1 MVTNKMRELSPVHS
15 LRPSRPAAPP
25 TPPAQSDRA
34 ELGSKVGGGVTF
46 ATLAGLCLMAGT
58 SVVHAQVAAP
68 TTAQATPVDLTQQV
82 APVENDQE
90 DLTLS
95 EQLTQAAQK
104 QGIALQFEVRPAN
117 APPVSITPWHA
128 EKILAEAG
136 TVVVTEV
143 KDNQFDRAAYLTD
156 TTDLVSY
163 LHYMQ
168 AAPAESAEEH
178 GATSLRAFFNLT
190 PNTQIVHPMTQES
203 LSPFTAARM
212 LKAEKPLLLRMDGA
226 PQRQL
231 NNLLELERNVGNDD
245 GPGCNL
251 TGSIGAGKPGVW
263 CLFGN

>member
-1 MVTNKMRELSPVHS
+1 MVTNTMRGLSPVHNP
-15 LRPSRPAAPP
+15 RPSKPANPP
-25 TPPAQSDRA
+25 QPPASNDRA
-34 ELGSKVGGGVTF
+34 ELGSKVAGGVTF
-46 ATLAGLCLMAGT
+46 ASLAGLCLMAGT
-58 SVVHAQVAAP
+58 SVVHAQVATPAQQAAP
-68 TTAQATPVDLTQQV
+68 LDLTQQV

-117 APPVSITPWHA
+117 APPVSVTPWHA

-168 AAPAESAEEH
+168 GASAETAQEQ
-178 GATSLRAFFNLT
+178 GAASLRAFFNLT

-212 LKAEKPLLLRMDGA
+212 LKAEKPLLLRMDGV
-226 PQRQL
+226 PQKQL
-231 NNLLELERNVGNDD
+231 NNLRELERNVGNDD

-251 TGSIGAGKPGVW
+251 TGTLGGGKPGVW

>member
-1 MVTNKMRELSPVHS
+1 MVTNTMRGLSPVHNS
-15 LRPSRPAAPP
+15 RPSKPAAPP
-25 TPPAQSDRA
+25 TPPAPTDRA
-34 ELGSKVGGGVTF
+34 ELGAKVAGGVSF

-58 SVVHAQVAAP
+58 SVVHAQVATPAP
-68 TTAQATPVDLTQQV
+68 QQTAPLELTQQV
-82 APVENDQE
+82 APVESDQE

-117 APPVSITPWHA
+117 APPVSVTPWHA

-168 AAPAESAEEH
+168 GAPAETADEQ
-178 GATSLRAFFNLT
+178 GAASLRAFFNLT

-226 PQRQL
+226 PERKL
-231 NNLLELERNVGNDD
+231 NNLLELERNVGNDE

-251 TGSIGAGKPGVW
+251 TGSQGGGKPGVW
-263 CLFGN
+263 CLFGG